1 MKIHE
6 YQAKEIL
13 KAYKIP
19 VPKGNVATTPTE
31 ACKIAEELGGTVVV
45 KAQIHAGGRGKGGG
59 VKLAHTPAEATKAAE
74 EIIGMTLITHQT
86 GPEGRLVKRVLVE
99 EGMKIV
105 KELYLGIVIDRA
117 SASPVIMASEAGG
130 MDIEEIAETSPEKII
145 KETIDISVGIMPY
158 QVRRMAFAL
167 NIKKEIFKDF
177 SLLLTNLYKTFIEMD
192 CSIAEINPLVIT
204 DNGRVLALDAK
215 MDFDDNAQYRHKEL
229 IDLRDFDEEEPLEVE
244 ASRHRLNY
252 IKLDGNIG
260 CMVNGAGLAMGTM
273 DIIKLAGGEP
283 ANFLDVGGGANE
295 EMVENAFK
303 ILMKDKNVKAVFIN
317 IFGGILRCDVLAKG
331 VKQAVE
337 NIKVSVPVIVRMEGT
352 NFEEGKEILKSADF
366 NFIIAS
372 GMMDG
377 AQKAVATLK
386 TGNR

>member
-1 MKIHE
+1 
-6 YQAKEIL
+6 
-13 KAYKIP
+13 
-19 VPKGNVATTPTE
+19 
-31 ACKIAEELGGTVVV
+31 
-45 KAQIHAGGRGKGGG
+45 
-59 VKLAHTPAEATKAAE
+59 
-74 EIIGMTLITHQT
+74 
-86 GPEGRLVKRVLVE
+86 
-99 EGMKIV
+99 
-105 KELYLGIVIDRA
+105 VIDRA

-145 KETIDISVGIMPY
+145 KETIDISAGIMPY

>member
-31 ACKIAEELGGTVVV
+31 ARKVAEELGGTVVV

-59 VKLAHTPAEATKAAE
+59 VKLAHSPAEAEKVAE

-86 GPEGRLVKRVLVE
+86 GPEGRLVKKVLIE

-117 SASPVIMASEAGG
+117 SASPVVMASEAGG
-130 MDIEEIAETSPEKII
+130 MDIEEIAATSPEKII
-145 KETIDISVGIMPY
+145 KERVDISVGIMPY

-167 NIKKEIFKDF
+167 NIESLLLKDF
-177 SLLLTNLYKTFIEMD
+177 SSLITNLYKTFVEMD

-204 DNGRVLALDAK
+204 DNGRILALDAK
-215 MDFDDNAQYRHKEL
+215 IDFDDNAQYRHKEL

-295 EMVENAFK
+295 EMVENAFR
-303 ILMKDKNVKAVFIN
+303 ILMNDKNVKAVFIN

-337 NIKVSVPVIVRMEGT
+337 NINVSVPVIVRMEGT
-352 NFEEGKEILKSADF
+352 NFEEGKKILKSADF

-386 TGNR
+386 TGNK